1 MTVKEFEASLLLLG
15 FAYIDNECAN
25 PYWPRKYEQKVS
37 KHWLTVFVRGAS
49 QDLRNIVCYQPI
61 GHRAGD
67 LKNQKKENELRGV
80 LKQIISDMEK
90 ANDSARV

>member
-1 MTVKEFEASLLLLG
+1 MTREEFEAHLLLMG
-15 FAYIDNECAN
+15 FAYIDNERAN

-37 KHWLTVFVRGAS
+37 KRWLTVFVRDAS

-67 LKNQKKENELRGV
+67 PKNQKKENELWGV

-90 ANDSARV
+90 YND